1 MGKEESLA
9 TVEVQVQSS
18 SIAAVCGLH
27 HAVLRRVKVQTHPP
41 HTCPAFSEKPTFC
54 LTRTDVFFVIL
65 KTDVMD
71 VFTEDGC

>member
-27 HAVLRRVKVQTHPP
+27 HAVLRRVQVQTHPLQ
-41 HTCPAFSEKPTFC
+41 TCPAFLENLNS
-54 LTRTDVFFVIL
+54 V
-65 KTDVMD
+65 
-71 VFTEDGC
+71 